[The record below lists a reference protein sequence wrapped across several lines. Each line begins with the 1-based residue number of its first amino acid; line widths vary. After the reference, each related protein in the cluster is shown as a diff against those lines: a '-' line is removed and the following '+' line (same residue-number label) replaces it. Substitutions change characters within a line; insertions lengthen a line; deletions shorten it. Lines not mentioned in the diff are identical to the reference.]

1 MYWTSVDVAMPK
13 EGVTVLVCVRY
24 EIGVGHELVGME
36 TARVDKRPIGSGCLA
51 EQWVKDGGC
60 PSLVH
65 GKGVYVT
72 HWMSLPSYPGS

>member
-1 MYWTSVDVAMPK
+1 MHWTSVDDAMPK

-24 EIGVGHELVGME
+24 DIGVGHELVGME
-36 TARVDKRPIGSGCLA
+36 TAMVDKVPMGSGCLA
-51 EQWVKDGGC
+51 EQWVKVGG

-65 GKGVYVT
+65 GKGVWVT